1 MLVHFSKLYRWSAIA
16 THLPGRTDNE
26 IKNFWNTHL
35 KKKLIQMGFDP
46 MTHRP
51 RTDFFAALPQLLA
64 LASLHGLADPSIR
77 LQAEAAQAVKIQY
90 LQGLLQSAAAIST
103 STSTNSMGGASTD
116 LDNISCDL
124 GSPLISTFPSVPSP
138 GNVQQPLGL
147 GEEID
152 IPFSLFDMS
161 MNNDTNEQ
169 GLSSYCT
176 EENKIP
182 MTPLFSQSSL
192 PPLTDMSILNQGDG
206 CGTSYEKS
214 ATPWPELLLDDPFMT
229 DFA

>member
-1 MLVHFSKLYRWSAIA
+1 
-16 THLPGRTDNE
+16 
-26 IKNFWNTHL
+26 L

-77 LQAEAAQAVKIQY
+77 LQAEAAQAAKIQY
-90 LQGLLQSAAAIST
+90 LQSLLQTAAAIST
-103 STSTNSMGGASTD
+103 SPSTNSIGSMATASTD

-124 GSPLISTFPSVPSP
+124 GSAMMGTFPNSVPSP
-138 GNVQQPLGL
+138 GSHQQPLGL
-147 GEEID
+147 GEDMD
-152 IPFSLFDMS
+152 IPFSVFEVP

-169 GLSSYCT
+169 GSSSYCT
-176 EENKIP
+176 EENKVP
-182 MTPLFSQSSL
+182 MTPLLSQSSL
-192 PPLTDMSILNQGDG
+192 PPLTDMSIFSQEDAS
-206 CGTSYEKS
+206 GTSYENAS
-214 ATPWPELLLDDPFMT
+214 PWPEFLLDDPFMT

>member
-1 MLVHFSKLYRWSAIA
+1 
-16 THLPGRTDNE
+16 
-26 IKNFWNTHL
+26 
-35 KKKLIQMGFDP
+35 MGFDP

-77 LQAEAAQAVKIQY
+77 LQAEAAQAAKIHY
-90 LQGLLQSAAAIST
+90 LQGLLQTAVAIST
-103 STSTNSMGGASTD
+103 SPGTNSIGSMAAASTD

-124 GSPLISTFPSVPSP
+124 GSPMMGTFPNSVPSP
-138 GNVQQPLGL
+138 GRLQQPLGL

-152 IPFSLFDMS
+152 MPFSVFEVP

-169 GLSSYCT
+169 GSSSYCT

-182 MTPLFSQSSL
+182 MTPLFSQTSL
-192 PPLTDMSILNQGDG
+192 PPLTDVSIFSQGDA
-206 CGTSYEKS
+206 CGASYEKNAS
-214 ATPWPELLLDDPFMT
+214 PWPEFLLDDPFMI